1 MALTFQSGFQCT
13 AKNSV
18 QKGCAKQS
26 FAISTCDKP
35 LVLLRAAVFVSQN
48 VLLMVKTHLESGCSD
63 YEVQNR
69 KESESLE

>member
-13 AKNSV
+13 AKYSV
-18 QKGCAKQS
+18 QKSCAEQS

-35 LVLLRAAVFVSQN
+35 LVLLRRIVFVSQN
-48 VLLMVKTHLESGCSD
+48 VLVTVKTHLESVCSD
-63 YEVQNR
+63 YETQNR